1 MALRGFLHA
10 HRKSSEHFAFEN
22 VASKRSD
29 IDSSVVLLYTMTP
42 TMSHALFNRA
52 QPDSGI
58 PPITAPWPVQDIIYV
73 AIVGGVM
80 LAALLEWILWLLAF
94 LYCLVKVC
102 QKAQGVGRWSI
113 RFLAILNMVFFVA
126 MRCIF
131 LPIMVV
137 TLPLP
142 SQAVQYFPKE
152 VVSILQWV
160 RQDPPLFTI

>member
-1 MALRGFLHA
+1 MA
-10 HRKSSEHFAFEN
+10 
-22 VASKRSD
+22 
-29 IDSSVVLLYTMTP
+29 
-42 TMSHALFNRA
+42 HALFNRA
-52 QPDSGI
+52 HSQSGV

-73 AIVGGVM
+73 AIVGSVM

-102 QKAQGVGRWSI
+102 QKAQGEGRWTV
-113 RFLAILNMVFFVA
+113 RMLAIMNMVFFIA

-142 SQAVQYFPKE
+142 SQVVQNFPRE
-152 VVSILQWV
+152 MVSVLQWV
-160 RQDPPLFTI
+160 RKPQDLFHERSLLTKIIVRRCSTFR